1 MPEEWGC
8 HTKKSVHSLSAQRV
22 WISVCAESLGDRFA
36 IFVAYFCAPKNNCQ
50 LFPLF
55 AAALSVCECV
65 SLCVCLLVNYN
76 WWFSF
81 SSQLAPPYRTPSTS
95 AFFSSYSAH
104 FLSLSLFPCLCPP
117 CSRYLFDCCHVR
129 LFRCR
134 CRCCCCSSAFF
145 ISCTESWSKEGI
157 IKLQLDNI
165 RDCRDCRYITACT

>member
-1 MPEEWGC
+1 MPYK
-8 HTKKSVHSLSAQRV
+8 KKSVHSLSAQRV
-22 WISVCAESLGDRFA
+22 WISVCACMCVCRVTWGPFR
-36 IFVAYFCAPKNNCQ
+36 YFGSILLRAKNNCQ

-65 SLCVCLLVNYN
+65 FLCVFACKL
-76 WWFSF
+76 
-81 SSQLAPPYRTPSTS
+81 QLMI
-95 AFFSSYSAH
+95 FI
-104 FLSLSLFPCLCPP
+104 FLSTRCSLPRPKHLRIFLLILCPLSLFPSLCPP
-117 CSRYLFDCCHVR
+117 FSRYLFDCCHVR
-129 LFRCR
+129 LFRSR